1 MISARPISARTIGT
15 RPISAT
21 PTGPTANTGR
31 ITARTVG
38 HLRSRPEQK
47 HSPGIPGDPRG
58 RRAIVLTVDHS
69 NAGIFLVTVG
79 GALFALLVLGGRA
92 GRGIAREVWSR
103 IGFFRWILLLIIIV
117 IVLDLADGLPNQ

>member
-1 MISARPISARTIGT
+1 M
-15 RPISAT
+15 
-21 PTGPTANTGR
+21 
-31 ITARTVG
+31 
-38 HLRSRPEQK
+38 
-47 HSPGIPGDPRG
+47 
-58 RRAIVLTVDHS
+58 DHS

-92 GRGIAREVWSR
+92 GRSIAREVWSR